1 MARFAAGADHAGF
14 RLKDTLVGILR
25 AAGHEVDDLGTNSPD
40 SVDYPDFGSAVG
52 RAVAAGDANFG
63 LCVCGSG
70 VGISIAANKVAG
82 IRAVN
87 VHDVTGARLARQHGD
102 ANVVCFGERL
112 VGVDVAKDALLAFV
126 TTAFDGGRH
135 ALRVEKLALLDGSRP
150 CAAT

>member
-14 RLKDTLVGILR
+14 RLKDKLVEVLR
-25 AAGHEVDDLGTNSPD
+25 DLGHEVIDLGTNSAA
-40 SVDYPDFGSAVG
+40 SVDYPDFGAAVG
-52 RAVAAGDANFG
+52 RAVASGAAEFG

-70 VGISIAANKVAG
+70 IGISIAANKVAG

-87 VHDVTGARLARQHGD
+87 LHDVTGARLSRQHGD

-112 VGVDVAKDALLAFV
+112 VGIEVAKEALLTFAATPFE
-126 TTAFDGGRH
+126 GGRH
-135 ALRVEKLALLDGSRP
+135 AARVEKLALLDGGRA